1 MARATALAELLPPS
15 VDVPSTALEP
25 APVKIISK
33 ENLRT
38 LGYNLSKL
46 FTQYVAD
53 RRVAEERW
61 LRNQRQYLGIYDPDV
76 ERALSP
82 NRSRAY
88 PRITRVK
95 CVSVLSRI
103 MSLMFPGNE
112 RNWTLKASP
121 MPDMSEEDIKEAL
134 TEALAKDQAAG
145 IAPQTIDIKYAQ
157 SAVQQ
162 LANDRAKGMSDLI
175 DDQLQELGGDQ
186 TYDYVALNREVVQS
200 GVLYGLGILAGPYVR
215 KTKGVVWEK
224 GAKGGLKTSS
234 NTQYKP
240 FYEFLRVWDYYPDM
254 SAKTFKQM
262 DGHFVRKVLSRSQVK
277 DLTKNNEFFADI
289 IEDFLKDNS
298 QGNFKPQDFET
309 QLRTMGVR
317 VNVNEVKPETSKYEI
332 IIWHGK
338 VNGQYLAL
346 AGCEVPDDKLTD
358 HIDAEIWMIGNNVI
372 RATLNPW
379 IAVGVDVDM
388 IHTFLFDK
396 DDTSPLGFGLP
407 NAIRDSQMGISA
419 ATRMLMDNASIVCG
433 PNIEINT
440 DLLRADQDL
449 GSTSAYKIWYRE
461 GMGQDAQF
469 PAVRNLEIASHI
481 DELMKIVDMFLKFV
495 DMETFVGPA
504 TGGDMSKGPSEP
516 FRTAAGASM
525 LRGDAALPFKD
536 IVRSFDG
543 FTQSVIQSMVHFNRV
558 FNPDRAPLADYNVI
572 ARGAT
577 SLMAQ
582 EVRGAQLDQLVATLT
597 DDEKVEINMR
607 KLAQERL
614 RVRDLDDL
622 LLSPEEAA
630 RAKAQRDQQA
640 QQVQQS
646 QQTLQDAN
654 VRKLTAGAFKDMSQ
668 GQKNIALADIEKIK
682 STLELLSQGISNDP
696 ASPQPAEGGAGP
708 SSQIAAPTP
717 GQPGSGG
724 DNGGAANIV
733 PGSAG

>member
-1 MARATALAELLPPS
+1 MARATALAELMPPS
-15 VDVPSTALEP
+15 VDVPSTALDP
-25 APVKIISK
+25 APIKVIDA
-33 ENLRT
+33 ENLRV
-38 LGYNLSKL
+38 LGYNLSRL

-53 RRVAEERW
+53 RLVAEERW

-76 ERALSP
+76 DRALSP

-112 RNWTLKASP
+112 RNWTLKAAP

-134 TEALAKDQAAG
+134 TEALKKDQAAG
-145 IAPQTIDIKYAQ
+145 ITPGTIDIAYAQ

-162 LANDRAKGMSDLI
+162 LASERAKEMSDLI

-200 GVLYGLGILAGPYVR
+200 GILYGLGILAGPYVR
-215 KTKGVVWEK
+215 ETKGVVWERTPR
-224 GAKGGLKTSS
+224 GGLKTSS
-234 NTQYKP
+234 NKQYKP
-240 FYEFLRVWDYYPDM
+240 FFEFLRVWDYYPDM
-254 SAKTFKQM
+254 SAKTFRQM
-262 DGHFVRKVLSRSQVK
+262 DGHFTRKVLSRSQVK
-277 DLTKNNEFFADI
+277 ELTKSNEFFKDI
-289 IEDFLKDNS
+289 IEQFLRDNG
-298 QGNFKPQDFET
+298 QGNYKPQNFET

-317 VNVNEVKPETSKYEI
+317 VNVNEVKPETSKYEV

-346 AGCEVPDDKLTD
+346 AGCDVADDKLTD
-358 HIDAEIWMIGNNVI
+358 HIDAEIWMLGNNVI

-379 IAVGVDVDM
+379 IELGVDVDM
-388 IHTFLFDK
+388 IHEFLFDK

-469 PAVRNLEIASHI
+469 PAVRNIEIEAHI
-481 DELMKIVDMFLKFV
+481 DQLMKIVDMFLKFV

-543 FTQSVIQSMVHFNRV
+543 FTQSVIQSMVQFNRV
-558 FNPDRAPLADYNVI
+558 FNPERAPMADYNVI

-582 EVRGAQLDQLVATLT
+582 EVRGIQLDQLVATLT
-597 DDEKVEINMR
+597 DEEKVEINMR
-607 KLAQERL
+607 KLVQERL

-622 LLSPEEAA
+622 LLTPEEAA
-630 RAKAQRDQQA
+630 RAKAQRDQAA
-640 QQVQQS
+640 QQQQAAQQS
-646 QQTLQDAN
+646 LQDAN

-682 STLELLSQGISNDP
+682 STLELLSQGMTSDP
-696 ASPQPAEGGAGP
+696 ANPQPTEGGAG
-708 SSQIAAPTP
+708 SSDQAPAPTP
-717 GQPGSGG
+717 GQLGGGGGNGPAPNPGA
-724 DNGGAANIV
+724 GGA
-733 PGSAG
+733 G

>member
-1 MARATALAELLPPS
+1 MARGTALAELMPPS
-15 VDVPSTALEP
+15 VDVPSTAANP
-25 APVKIISK
+25 APVRVIDG
-33 ENLRT
+33 ENLRV
-38 LGYNLSKL
+38 LGYNLSQL
-46 FTQYVAD
+46 FMQYVAD
-53 RRVAEERW
+53 RLIAEERW

-76 ERALSP
+76 DRALSP

-112 RNWTLKASP
+112 RNWTLKAAP
-121 MPDMSEEDIKEAL
+121 MPDMSEADIKEAL
-134 TEALAKDQAAG
+134 TAALKKDQAAG
-145 IAPQTIDIKYAQ
+145 ITSPTIDLAYAQ

-162 LANDRAKGMSDLI
+162 LANARAGQMSDLI

-200 GVLYGLGILAGPYVR
+200 GILYGLGLLAGPYVR
-215 KTKGVVWEK
+215 ETKGVVWEQTK
-224 GAKGGLKTSS
+224 TGALKTSS
-234 NTQYKP
+234 TKQYKP
-240 FYEFLRVWDYYPDM
+240 FFEFLRVWDYYPDM
-254 SAKTFKQM
+254 SAKTFRQM

-277 DLTKNNEFFADI
+277 ELTKNPEFFTDAVKR
-289 IEDFLKDNS
+289 FLESNP
-298 QGNFKPQDFET
+298 QGNYKPQNFET
-309 QLRTMGVR
+309 QLRIMGVR
-317 VNVNEVKPETSKYEI
+317 VNVNEVKPETSKYEV

-346 AGCEVPDDKLTD
+346 AGCEVTEDKLTD
-358 HIDAEIWMIGNNVI
+358 QIDAEIWMIGNNVI

-379 IAVGVDVDM
+379 IELGVDVDM
-388 IHTFLFDK
+388 IHEFLFDK

-419 ATRMLMDNASIVCG
+419 ATRMLMDNASVVCG

-449 GSTSAYKIWYRE
+449 GSTAAYKIWYRE

-469 PAVRNLEIASHI
+469 PAVRNVVIESHI

-543 FTQSVIQSMVHFNRV
+543 FTQSVIQSMVQFNRV
-558 FNPDRAPLADYNVI
+558 FNPERAPMADYNVI

-582 EVRGAQLDQLVATLT
+582 EVRGIQLDQLVATLT
-597 DDEKVEINMR
+597 DDERVEINMR

-622 LLSPEEAA
+622 LLTPEEAA
-630 RAKAQRDQQA
+630 RAKAQRDQASQQQQQA
-640 QQVQQS
+640 

-682 STLELLSQGISNDP
+682 STLELLEKGISGDP
-696 ASPQPAEGGAGP
+696 ANPQPEQGSTGSSDPIAAPASGQLGGGGNPAAPTNPIPGGAG
-708 SSQIAAPTP
+708 
-717 GQPGSGG
+717 
-724 DNGGAANIV
+724 
-733 PGSAG
+733 